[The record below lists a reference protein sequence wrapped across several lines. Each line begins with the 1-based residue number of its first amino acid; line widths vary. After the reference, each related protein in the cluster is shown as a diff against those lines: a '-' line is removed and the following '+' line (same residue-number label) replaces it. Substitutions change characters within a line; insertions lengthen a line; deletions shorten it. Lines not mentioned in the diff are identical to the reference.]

1 MISGNIFLG
10 QENLRKK
17 EVEFPGVI
25 RTKSCEISRGQFC
38 GYSRG
43 KTLFCMEFLRVN
55 EQT

>member
-10 QENLRKK
+10 QKNLRKK